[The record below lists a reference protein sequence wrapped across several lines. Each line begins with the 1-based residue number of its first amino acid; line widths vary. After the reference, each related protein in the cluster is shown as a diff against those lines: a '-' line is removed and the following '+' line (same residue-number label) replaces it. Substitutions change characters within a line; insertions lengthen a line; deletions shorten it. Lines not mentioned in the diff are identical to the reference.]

1 MKMKRLI
8 KIAFLLSCILYIGT
22 KTFLNAHNMELSI
35 EDQQLSATLSK
46 AQQKIEELTVDINV
60 LQEKTRV
67 LSILDNK
74 VADNAKNVY
83 IIEE

>member
-1 MKMKRLI
+1 MKRLI
-8 KIAFLLSCILYIGT
+8 TIMFIFSSILYTGT

-35 EDQQLSATLSK
+35 EDQQLNASLSK